1 MRKPENGKSQP
12 PELKIFNSIVSPISP
27 FISQNLCADFG
38 SNGFGGSMIVYLNL
52 KLKYL
57 PILFE
62 NDFTLFQQRNLF
74 KIIKIRGMFHEI
86 MEENLQFKYVLQSP

>member
-1 MRKPENGKSQP
+1 
-12 PELKIFNSIVSPISP
+12 
-27 FISQNLCADFG
+27 
-38 SNGFGGSMIVYLNL
+38 MIVYLNL

-62 NDFTLFQQRNLF
+62 NDFTPFQQRNLF
-74 KIIKIRGMFHEI
+74 KTIKIRAMFHEI